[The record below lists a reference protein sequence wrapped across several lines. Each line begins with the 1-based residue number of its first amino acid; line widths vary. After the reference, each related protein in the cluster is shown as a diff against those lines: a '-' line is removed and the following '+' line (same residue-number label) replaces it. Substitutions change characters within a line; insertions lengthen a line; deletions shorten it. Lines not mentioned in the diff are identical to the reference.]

1 MIDAHQHL
9 YSERRDA
16 SRNMARFYA
25 LSIEPTLFGDVC
37 LTRRWGR
44 IGTRGQM
51 KAMSFAHEEEAL
63 AQFTKIQRQKASRGY
78 RECLPEAVDFSR
90 RLAAYPKISGAK
102 GGTRLKLFKA
112 HEDTSSCAETSTAV
126 SNSPKRSSGIASIVP
141 AVRVSERFKS
151 FS

>member
-1 MIDAHQHL
+1 MGRIGDPCCMTAIPRHL
-9 YSERRDA
+9 YTERLDA

-63 AQFTKIQRQKASRGY
+63 AQFARIQRQKASRGY
-78 RECLPEAVDFSR
+78 RECL
-90 RLAAYPKISGAK
+90 
-102 GGTRLKLFKA
+102 T
-112 HEDTSSCAETSTAV
+112 
-126 SNSPKRSSGIASIVP
+126 
-141 AVRVSERFKS
+141 
-151 FS
+151 